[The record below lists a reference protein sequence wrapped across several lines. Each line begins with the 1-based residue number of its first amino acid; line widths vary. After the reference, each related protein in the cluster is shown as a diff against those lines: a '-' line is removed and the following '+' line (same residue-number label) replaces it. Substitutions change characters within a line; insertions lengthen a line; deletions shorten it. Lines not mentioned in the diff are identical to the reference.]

1 MSFTE
6 ANIRWLQHSSPY
18 ALQPLFDD
26 QMTNHFN
33 QVEELVGTY
42 PSRDELRNAI
52 FALVENDCP
61 LTAWE
66 LLDAEADLMTEV
78 MAREYEVRRGIHMHI
93 GGVRQN

>member
-6 ANIRWLQHSSPY
+6 ANIRWLQFSSLD
-18 ALQPLFDD
+18 AGTAS
-26 QMTNHFN
+26 QMTDHFN
-33 QVEELVGTY
+33 QVEELVGRY
-42 PSRDELRNAI
+42 PSREGLRNAI

-61 LTAWE
+61 LGEWK
-66 LLDAEADLMTEV
+66 LLDADADLMTEV